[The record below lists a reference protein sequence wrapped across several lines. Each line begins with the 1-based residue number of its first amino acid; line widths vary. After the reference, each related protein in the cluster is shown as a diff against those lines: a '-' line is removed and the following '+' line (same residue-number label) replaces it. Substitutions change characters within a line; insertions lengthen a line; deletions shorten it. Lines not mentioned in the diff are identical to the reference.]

1 MMTFKLPISFL
12 FHSEYG
18 LNSVRVVSHFCAICF
33 VIKRSNRPLIRIVFW
48 KFWFQNQWNIF
59 GITWL
64 RNLAFLWDWSCMDS
78 GVCREKSTWDSRLE
92 FYFFL
97 QVCFI
102 LTPQDVC
109 CAIVDRQTVH
119 LLYLEMT
126 LNTWSIYWLWNGYW
140 AYQAIQVDVS

>member
-1 MMTFKLPISFL
+1 
-12 FHSEYG
+12 
-18 LNSVRVVSHFCAICF
+18 
-33 VIKRSNRPLIRIVFW
+33 
-48 KFWFQNQWNIF
+48 
-59 GITWL
+59 
-64 RNLAFLWDWSCMDS
+64 MDC
-78 GVCREKSTWDSRLE
+78 GVCKEGLTWDSRLK

-102 LTPQDVC
+102 LTPQDVY